1 MDKQTFYSE
10 LTERL
15 TKLCVDRYYI
25 ERHMKQFDS
34 FFEGKREEEISQEI
48 ARLGDLDRVAARI
61 KRMTDKLMEQE
72 HVQEHV
78 QEQEETQAKTA
89 DEPTESA
96 ADTTVSEIK
105 TDHVAEAAPAPE
117 QTNLPETSAE
127 EATVTPADD
136 GLSDVE
142 PLFDDEDI
150 ISFTPI
156 SGETGADVES
166 EHSVISNQEDIE
178 IRDDKPLYHGRK
190 RGELAV
196 SDPGRIVKST
206 LDEETVRKNTV
217 KFWLLFVLTLP
228 ITLAVVAVT
237 AAVFALIF
245 FVIAVLIIAFVA
257 ALVAVTAAGTLISVF
272 GLIFGV
278 ALMMSSLPIGLYEC
292 GLSII
297 VGATA
302 MFVGIL
308 LYNIAVRLLP
318 FIAKWLLVLFKLIFR
333 KYKELFV
340 YLKKECIGL

>member
-15 TKLCVDRYYI
+15 TKLGVGRHYI

-34 FFEGKREEEISQEI
+34 FFEGKSEEEISCEI
-48 ARLGDLDRVAARI
+48 SRLGDLDRVAARI
-61 KRMTDKLMEQE
+61 KRMTDKIVEQE
-72 HVQEHV
+72 QSRPS
-78 QEQEETQAKTA
+78 
-89 DEPTESA
+89 DEPSETEGEAPASETENNDVTGAESSPEQMDMVASSANESA
-96 ADTTVSEIK
+96 IDASTVEEISE
-105 TDHVAEAAPAPE
+105 PE
-117 QTNLPETSAE
+117 PM
-127 EATVTPADD
+127 
-136 GLSDVE
+136 
-142 PLFDDEDI
+142 FDDEDI

-156 SGETGADVES
+156 DKEAEGDVEQAPMMM
-166 EHSVISNQEDIE
+166 EPQDE
-178 IRDDKPLYHGRK
+178 IPDEKPRDHGRK

-196 SDPGRIVKST
+196 SDPGRIVKTT

-217 KFWLLFVLTLP
+217 KFWLLFVLALP
-228 ITLAVVAVT
+228 ITLAILAVT
-237 AAVFALIF
+237 VAVFAMIF

-257 ALVAVTAAGTLISVF
+257 ALVAVTAVGTLVSVF

-278 ALMMSSLPIGLYEC
+278 AQMMSSLPIGLYEC

-297 VGATA
+297 IGSSA

-308 LYNIAVRLLP
+308 LYNVAVRLLP
-318 FIAKWLLVLFKLIFR
+318 FIAKWLLVLFKFIFR